1 VIEFPMYLCGKKY
14 LYEKKTLMLKWIT
27 LAGLCLLSLTTFAQ
41 LTHPPFTPAVERIKS
56 LDQRK
61 ALTTNSIVNTV
72 PFRSAGPSVQSGRV
86 VDIDVS
92 PNDPSHFY
100 VAYASGGLWKTEN
113 NGTSFNPLFDQ
124 EMVMTIGDIAVDWK
138 RKVIWIGTGEVNS
151 SRSSYSG
158 TGIFRSDDGGKSWK
172 HTGLGESHHIGRII
186 LHPTDPNTLW
196 VAVLGH
202 LYSPN
207 QERGVYKTTDGGNTW
222 KRTLFVNDNTGAVD
236 LVVDPADANILY
248 AAMWERSRRA
258 WDFVE
263 SGNGSGIHK
272 STDGGNTWTLL
283 TATDKSGFPHGE
295 GAGRIGLAITKD
307 KGKTV
312 LLAAI
317 DNYFRRPKEAEEEL
331 VLTKDMLRPMGKED
345 FLKLEKYLIKEYL
358 QGNGFPQKYTVDKV
372 LDMVKNDEI
381 KPIAL
386 VEYVEDANSLLF
398 DTPVTGLEIYRSN
411 NEGATWQK
419 THKGYL
425 EDVYYSYGYYFGQ
438 VRVAPDNPQ
447 KVYVYGVPV
456 LRSEDGG
463 KTFKNINGDNVHVD
477 HHDLWINPKRPGHLI
492 LGNDGGLNISYDDG
506 ETWIKCNTPPVGQFY
521 AVAVDLAKPYN
532 IYGGLQDNGVWKGP
546 STYKA
551 STEWHNSGHYPFEE
565 LLGGDGMQ
573 VAVDTRDNETIYTGF
588 QFGNYFRINK
598 KSDEFKRISPKPD
611 LGERPLRWN
620 WQTPIHLSE
629 HNQDIL
635 YMGSN
640 KLHRSFNKGDDF
652 TDISGD
658 LTTGG
663 RKGDV
668 AYSTLSS
675 IHESPKRFGL
685 IYTGS
690 DDGLVYVTRDG
701 GFSWK
706 NISAGLPEL
715 MWVSRVQA
723 SKFEEGRVYVSLN
736 GYRWDNFEPLLY
748 VSENYGETWRR
759 IGLDLPLEP
768 INVVREDP
776 ENPDLLYVGT
786 DNGLYISLNRGSS
799 FMRMHNEMPAV
810 SVHDLV
816 IHPREHEALIGT
828 HGRSLYI
835 ARVKELQQ
843 LRDTVL
849 AKPLFAFETDKMR
862 ASRNWGNNTSWFKS
876 DPPKLDIP
884 VYANAAGKAKLTL
897 QTEKGLTLRNWEA
910 DCRKG
915 LNYIAYDLTI
925 SDKDL
930 DAYNKWLNEKTKA
943 GDRQVKVK
951 PAKDG
956 KTYLAK
962 GAYKVMI
969 ELNGAKVE
977 TKVVLE

>member
-1 VIEFPMYLCGKKY
+1 
-14 LYEKKTLMLKWIT
+14 MLKWIT
-27 LAGLCLLSLTTFAQ
+27 LAGLCLLSLTAYSQ

-56 LDQRK
+56 HDQRK
-61 ALTTNSIVNTV
+61 ALETNSIVNTV

-86 VDIDVS
+86 VDLDVS
-92 PNDPSHFY
+92 PDDPSHFY

-113 NGTSFNPLFDQ
+113 NGTSFKPLFDK

-138 RKVIWIGTGEVNS
+138 RKVIWIGAGEVNS

-158 TGIFRSDDGGKSWK
+158 TGIFRSDDNGKSWK
-172 HTGLGESHHIGRII
+172 HLGLGESHHIGRII

-196 VAVLGH
+196 VAALGH

-207 QERGVYKTTDGGNTW
+207 QERGVYKTTDGGKTW
-222 KRTLFVNDNTGAVD
+222 QRTLFVNDNTGAVD
-236 LVVDPADANILY
+236 LVVDPGNPNILY

-263 SGNGSGIHK
+263 SGKGSGIHK
-272 STDGGNTWTLL
+272 STDGGNTWALL
-283 TATDKSGFPHGE
+283 TGAEKSGFPRGE

-317 DNYFRRPKEAEEEL
+317 DNNFRRPKEAEEEL
-331 VLTKDMLRPMGKED
+331 VLTKDQLRPMSKED
-345 FLKLEKYLIKEYL
+345 FLKLEQYLIKEYL

-372 LDMVKNDEI
+372 LEMVKNDEI
-381 KPIAL
+381 KPVAL

-398 DTPVTGLEIYRSN
+398 DTPVTGLELYRSD

-438 VRVAPDNPQ
+438 VRVAPNNPQ

-521 AVAVDLAKPYN
+521 AVAVDMAKPYN
-532 IYGGLQDNGVWKGP
+532 IYGGLQDNGVWQGP
-546 STYKA
+546 SGYTA
-551 STEWHNSGHYPFEE
+551 STEWHNTGHYPFEE

-588 QFGNYFRINK
+588 QFGNYFRIHK
-598 KSDEFKRISPKPD
+598 KSGEFKRISPKPD

-668 AYSTLSS
+668 AYSTLTS
-675 IHESPKRFGL
+675 IHESPMRFGL

-690 DDGLVYVTRDG
+690 DDGLMYVTRDG

-723 SKFEEGRVYVSLN
+723 SKFEEGRVYASLN

-786 DNGLYISLNRGSS
+786 DHGLYISLNRGNT
-799 FMRMHNEMPAV
+799 FMRMHNDMPAV

-862 ASRNWGNNTSWFKS
+862 AGRTWGNNTSWFKS

-884 VYANAAGKAKLTL
+884 VYASAAGKAKLTL
-897 QTEKGLTLRNWEA
+897 QTEKGLTLREWNA

-962 GAYKVMI
+962 GAYKVLI

>member
-1 VIEFPMYLCGKKY
+1 
-14 LYEKKTLMLKWIT
+14 MLKWIS
-27 LAGLCLLSLTTFAQ
+27 LAGLCLLSLTVFAQ
-41 LTHPPFTPAVERIKS
+41 SAQPPFTPADARIKS
-56 LDQRK
+56 HDQRK
-61 ALTTNSIVNTV
+61 TLETNSIVNTV
-72 PFRSAGPSVQSGRV
+72 PFRSAGPSVHSGRV
-86 VDIDVS
+86 VDLDVS
-92 PNDPSHFY
+92 PDDPSHFY

-113 NGTSFNPLFDQ
+113 NGTSFKPLFDQ

-158 TGIFRSDDGGKSWK
+158 TGMFRSDDGGKSWK
-172 HTGLGESHHIGRII
+172 HLGLGESHHIGRII

-207 QERGVYKTTDGGNTW
+207 QERGVYKTTDGGINW
-222 KRTLFVNDNTGAVD
+222 KRTLFVNDNTGAAD
-236 LVVDPADANILY
+236 LVVDPANPNILY

-317 DNYFRRPKEAEEEL
+317 DNYFRRPKEADEEL
-331 VLTKDMLRPMGKED
+331 TLTKDMLRPMSKAD

-372 LDMVKNDEI
+372 LEMVKNDEI
-381 KPIAL
+381 KPLAL

-398 DTPVTGLEIYRSN
+398 DTPVTGLEVYRSD

-425 EDVYYSYGYYFGQ
+425 DDVYYSYGYYFGQ
-438 VRVAPDNPQ
+438 VRVAPNNPQ

-477 HHDLWINPKRPGHLI
+477 HHDLWINPKRSGHLI

-521 AVAVDLAKPYN
+521 AVAVDMAKPYN

-551 STEWHNSGHYPFEE
+551 NTEWHNSGHYPFEE

-573 VAVDTRDNETIYTGF
+573 VAVDARDNETIYTGF

-598 KSDEFKRISPKPD
+598 KNGEFKRISPKPD

-640 KLHRSFNKGDDF
+640 KLHRSFNKGDEF

-668 AYSTLSS
+668 AYSTLTS

-706 NISAGLPEL
+706 NISNGLPPL

-723 SKFEEGRVYVSLN
+723 SKFDEGRVYLSLN
-736 GYRWDNFEPLLY
+736 GYRWDNFESMLY

-759 IGLDLPLEP
+759 IGTDLPLEP
-768 INVVREDP
+768 VNVVREDP

-786 DNGLYISLNRGSS
+786 DHGLYISLNRGAN
-799 FMRMHNEMPAV
+799 FMRMHNDMPAV

-816 IHPREHEALIGT
+816 IHPREREALIGT

-849 AKPLFAFETDKMR
+849 AKPLFAFEVDKMR
-862 ASRNWGNNTSWFKS
+862 AGRGWGNNTSWFKS

-897 QTEKGLTLRNWEA
+897 QTEKGLNLRVWEA

-915 LNYIAYDLTI
+915 LNYIPYDLTI

-930 DAYNKWLNEKTKA
+930 EAYNKWLNEKTKA
-943 GDRQVKVK
+943 GEREVKVK

-962 GAYKVMI
+962 GSYKVII

>member
-1 VIEFPMYLCGKKY
+1 MYLCGKKY

-331 VLTKDMLRPMGKED
+331 VLTKDMLRPMSKED

-398 DTPVTGLEIYRSN
+398 DTPVTGLEIYRSD

>member
-1 VIEFPMYLCGKKY
+1 
-14 LYEKKTLMLKWIT
+14 MLKWIS
-27 LAGLCLLSLTTFAQ
+27 LAGLCLSSLTAFAQ
-41 LTHPPFTPAVERIKS
+41 LTQPPFTPALERIKS
-56 LDQRK
+56 YDQRK
-61 ALTTNSIVNTV
+61 ALENNSIVNTV

-86 VDIDVS
+86 VDLDVS
-92 PNDPSHFY
+92 PDDPSHFY
-100 VAYASGGLWKTEN
+100 VAYASGGLWKTVN
-113 NGTSFNPLFDQ
+113 NGTSFIPLFDK

-138 RKVIWIGTGEVNS
+138 RNIIWVGAGEVNS

-158 TGIFRSDDGGKSWK
+158 TGLFRSDNGGKSWK
-172 HTGLGESHHIGRII
+172 HLGLGESHHIGRII

-207 QERGVYKTTDGGNTW
+207 QERGVYKTTDGGKTW

-236 LVVDPADANILY
+236 LVVDPSNPNVLY
-248 AAMWERSRRA
+248 ASMWERSRRA

-263 SGNGSGIHK
+263 SGKGSGIHK
-272 STDGGNTWTLL
+272 SIDGGNTWTLL

-295 GAGRIGLAITKD
+295 GAGRIGLAITRD

-317 DNYFRRPKEAEEEL
+317 DNYFRRPKEAEEEQ
-331 VLTKDMLRPMGKED
+331 VLTKDKLRSISKED

-358 QGNGFPQKYTVDKV
+358 QSNGFPQKYTVDKV
-372 LDMVKNDEI
+372 IDMVRKEEI
-381 KPIAL
+381 KPLAL

-398 DTPVTGLEIYRSN
+398 DTPVIGLEIYRSD
-411 NEGATWQK
+411 NEGTTWQK

-425 EDVYYSYGYYFGQ
+425 EDVYNSYGYYFGQ
-438 VRVAPDNPQ
+438 VRVAPNNPQ

-492 LGNDGGLNISYDDG
+492 LGNDGGINISYDDG
-506 ETWIKCNTPPVGQFY
+506 EHWIKCNTPPVGQFY
-521 AVAVDLAKPYN
+521 AVAVDMAKPYN

-546 STYKA
+546 ANYEA
-551 STEWHNSGHYPFEE
+551 STEWHGTGHYPFEE

-598 KSDEFKRISPKPD
+598 KSGEFKRISPKQD

-620 WQTPIHLSE
+620 WQAPIHLSV

-640 KLHRSFNKGDDF
+640 KLHRSFNKGDEF
-652 TDISGD
+652 SDISGD
-658 LTTGG
+658 LTSGG

-668 AYSTLSS
+668 AYATLAS
-675 IHESPKRFGL
+675 IHESPMRFGL

-690 DDGLVYVTRDG
+690 DDGLVHVTRDG

-706 NISAGLPEL
+706 NISSGLPEL

-736 GYRWDNFEPLLY
+736 GYRWDNFDPMLY
-748 VSENYGETWRR
+748 VSENYGETWTR
-759 IGLDLPLEP
+759 IGSNLPLEP

-786 DNGLYISLNRGSS
+786 DHGLYISLNRGKD
-799 FMRMHNEMPAV
+799 FMRMHNEMPDV

-816 IHPREHEALIGT
+816 IHPREREALIGT

-849 AKPLFAFETDKMR
+849 AKPVFAFEVDKMR
-862 ASRNWGNNTSWFKS
+862 AGRWGNNTSWFKS
-876 DPPKLDIP
+876 DPPQLDIP

-897 QTEKGLTLRNWEA
+897 QTEKGLTLHEWET

-915 LNYIAYDLTI
+915 LNYLSYDLTI
-925 SDKDL
+925 SGQNREE
-930 DAYNKWLNEKTKA
+930 YNKWLNEKTKP
-943 GDRQVKVK
+943 GERQVNVK

-962 GAYKVMI
+962 GAYKVLI
-969 ELNGAKVE
+969 DLNGAKAE

>member
-1 VIEFPMYLCGKKY
+1 MYLCGKKY

-398 DTPVTGLEIYRSN
+398 DTPVTGLEIYRSD

>member
-1 VIEFPMYLCGKKY
+1 
-14 LYEKKTLMLKWIT
+14 MLKWIA
-27 LAGLCLLSLTTFAQ
+27 LAGLCLLSLTAFAQ
-41 LTHPPFTPAVERIKS
+41 LTQPPFTPAVERVKS
-56 LDQRK
+56 YDQRK
-61 ALTTNSIVNTV
+61 ALTTSSIVNTV
-72 PFRSAGPSVQSGRV
+72 PFRSAGPSVHSGRV

-92 PNDPSHFY
+92 PDDPSHFY

-113 NGTSFNPLFDQ
+113 NGTSFKPLFDQ
-124 EMVMTIGDIAVDWK
+124 EMVMTIGDIAVDWN
-138 RKVIWIGTGEVNS
+138 RKVIWIGAGEVNS

-158 TGIFRSDDGGKSWK
+158 TGVFRSDDGGKSWK
-172 HTGLGESHHIGRII
+172 HLGLGESHHIGRII

-207 QERGVYKTTDGGNTW
+207 QERGVYKTTDGGKNW
-222 KRTLFVNDNTGAVD
+222 KRTLFVNDNTGAAD
-236 LVVDPADANILY
+236 LVVDPANPNILY
-248 AAMWERSRRA
+248 AAMWERTRRA
-258 WDFVE
+258 WDFTE
-263 SGNGSGIHK
+263 SGKGSGIHK

-307 KGKTV
+307 KGKTL

-317 DNYFRRPKEAEEEL
+317 DNNFRRPKEADETL
-331 VLTKDMLRPMGKED
+331 TLTKDMLRPMSKED
-345 FLKLEKYLIKEYL
+345 FLKLEQYLIKEYL

-372 LDMVKNDEI
+372 LEMVKNDEI
-381 KPIAL
+381 KPLAL

-398 DTPVTGLEIYRSN
+398 DTPVIGLELYRSD

-425 EDVYYSYGYYFGQ
+425 DDVYYSYGYYFGQ
-438 VRVAPDNPQ
+438 VRVAPNNPQ

-477 HHDLWINPKRPGHLI
+477 HHDLWISPKRPGHLI

-521 AVAVDLAKPYN
+521 AVAIDMAKPYN

-551 STEWHNSGHYPFEE
+551 STEWHGTGHYPFEE

-588 QFGNYFRINK
+588 QFGNYFRIHK
-598 KSDEFKRISPKPD
+598 KSGEFKRISPKPD

-668 AYSTLSS
+668 AYSTLTS
-675 IHESPKRFGL
+675 IHESPMRFGL

-736 GYRWDNFEPLLY
+736 GYRWDNFESMLY
-748 VSENYGETWRR
+748 VSENYGETWTR
-759 IGLDLPLEP
+759 IGKDLPLEP
-768 INVVREDP
+768 VNVVREDP
-776 ENPDLLYVGT
+776 ENASLLYVGT
-786 DNGLYISLNRGSS
+786 DHGLYISLDRGNT
-799 FMRMHNEMPAV
+799 FMLMHNDMPAV

-862 ASRNWGNNTSWFKS
+862 AGRNWGNNTSWFKS
-876 DPPKLDIP
+876 DPPQLDIP
-884 VYANAAGKAKLTL
+884 VYASAAGKAKLTL
-897 QTEKGLTLRNWEA
+897 QTEKGLTLREWEA

-930 DAYNKWLNEKTKA
+930 EAYNKWLNEKTKA
-943 GDRQVKVK
+943 GDRQIKVK

-962 GAYKVMI
+962 GAYKVII

>member
-1 VIEFPMYLCGKKY
+1 
-14 LYEKKTLMLKWIT
+14 MLKWIAF
-27 LAGLCLLSLTTFAQ
+27 AGMCLLSLTAFAQ
-41 LTHPPFTPAVERIKS
+41 LTQPPFTPAVERIKS
-56 LDQRK
+56 HDQRK
-61 ALTTNSIVNTV
+61 ALETRSIVNTV

-86 VDIDVS
+86 VDLDVA
-92 PNDPSHFY
+92 PDDPSHFY

-113 NGTSFNPLFDQ
+113 NGTSFKPLFQ
-124 EMVMTIGDIAVDWK
+124 KEMVMTIGDIAVDWN
-138 RKVIWIGTGEVNS
+138 RNVIWVGTGEVNS

-158 TGIFRSDDGGKSWK
+158 TGIFRSEDGGKSWK
-172 HTGLGESHHIGRII
+172 HLGLGESHHIGRII

-207 QERGVYKTTDGGNTW
+207 QERGVYKTTDGGKSWT
-222 KRTLFVNDNTGAVD
+222 RTLFVNDNTGAVD
-236 LVVDPADANILY
+236 LVVDPANPNILY
-248 AAMWERSRRA
+248 ASLWERSRRA

-263 SGNGSGIHK
+263 SGKGSGIHK

-317 DNYFRRPKEAEEEL
+317 DNYFRRPKEAEEESA
-331 VLTKDMLRPMGKED
+331 LTKDQLRPMSKEA

-358 QGNGFPQKYTVDKV
+358 QGNGFPQKYTADKV
-372 LDMVKNDEI
+372 IEMVRKDEI
-381 KPIAL
+381 KPLAL

-398 DTPVTGLEIYRSN
+398 DTPVIGLEIYRSD
-411 NEGATWQK
+411 NEGMTWQK

-425 EDVYYSYGYYFGQ
+425 EEVYNSYGYYFGQ
-438 VRVAPDNPQ
+438 VRVAPNNPQ

-477 HHDLWINPKRPGHLI
+477 HHDLWISSKRPGHLI
-492 LGNDGGLNISYDDG
+492 LGNDGGVNISYDDG

-521 AVAVDLAKPYN
+521 AVAVDMAKPYN

-546 STYKA
+546 ANYEA
-551 STEWHNSGHYPFEE
+551 STEWHGTGHYAFEE
-565 LLGGDGMQ
+565 LIGGDGMQ

-598 KSDEFKRISPKPD
+598 KADEFNRITPKPD

-620 WQTPIHLSE
+620 WQTPIHLSV

-658 LTTGG
+658 LTAGG

-668 AYSTLSS
+668 AYATLAS
-675 IHESPKRFGL
+675 IHESPLRFGL

-690 DDGLVYVTRDG
+690 DDGLVHVTRDG

-723 SKFEEGRVYVSLN
+723 SQFEEGRVYVSLN
-736 GYRWDNFEPLLY
+736 GYRWDNFESMLY
-748 VSENYGETWRR
+748 VSENYGETWTR
-759 IGLDLPLEP
+759 IGKDLPLEP

-776 ENPDLLYVGT
+776 ENPGLLYVGT
-786 DNGLYISLNRGSS
+786 DHGLYISLDRGNT
-799 FMRMHNEMPAV
+799 FMLMHNDMPAV

-849 AKPLFAFETDKMR
+849 AKPLFAFEVDKMR
-862 ASRNWGNNTSWFKS
+862 AGRWGNNTSWFKS
-876 DPPKLDIP
+876 DPPELDLPI
-884 VYANAAGKAKLTL
+884 YANAAGKAKLTL
-897 QTEKGLTLRNWEA
+897 QTEKGLTLREWEA
-910 DCRKG
+910 DCQKG
-915 LNYIAYDLTI
+915 LNYISYDLTI

-930 DAYNKWLNEKTKA
+930 EAYNKWLNEKTKA
-943 GDRQVKVK
+943 GDRQIKVK

-962 GAYKVMI
+962 GAYKVII

-977 TKVVLE
+977 SKVVLE